1 MKIHRHSLIGRLSSR
16 VFLGNKGQIEALLEM
31 MERLVVDLTD
41 PAGQRS
47 ALQFLARC
55 VNVWA
60 ISSPDVDPQ
69 PLPGFERFIYER
81 LIPATFRVLS
91 LPEFNTKDGQI
102 LLVRKPF
109 TLRDR
114 NLSC

>member
-1 MKIHRHSLIGRLSSR
+1 VL
-16 VFLGNKGQIEALLEM
+16 VGNKGQIEALFEM
-31 MERLVVDLTD
+31 IEQVIVDLTD

-60 ISSPDVDPQ
+60 VPPPDGNPQ

-91 LPEFNTKDGQI
+91 LPEFNTKDGQVMLVSRLSFLEI
-102 LLVRKPF
+102 LSFHAEDL
-109 TLRDR
+109 
-114 NLSC
+114 

>member
-1 MKIHRHSLIGRLSSR
+1 MYARFLINLLSSL
-16 VFLGNKGQIEALLEM
+16 VLVGNKGQIESLLEM

-47 ALQFLARC
+47 TLQFLARC
-55 VNVWA
+55 VNAWA
-60 ISSPDVDPQ
+60 VTSPDGDQ
-69 PLPGFERFIYER
+69 PLPGFERFVYER

-102 LLVRKPF
+102 MLVRGRFPPG
-109 TLRDR
+109 DC
-114 NLSC
+114 NISC